1 MKGLI
6 TGKVVEWENGEK
18 MEKLSEVGFFIKICS
33 DEFWPGL
40 NDLFEKPIQDFQ
52 FLGFHNIWSFT
63 CGFNYNR
70 NLFWLE
76 RSEE

>member
-1 MKGLI
+1 M
-6 TGKVVEWENGEK
+6 GKWRKNGETFR
-18 MEKLSEVGFFIKICS
+18 GWFFIKKLLRLILAGFE
-33 DEFWPGL
+33 DL
-40 NDLFEKPIQDFQ
+40 DDLFEKPIQDFQ

>member
-1 MKGLI
+1 M
-6 TGKVVEWENGEK
+6 GKWRKNGETFR
-18 MEKLSEVGFFIKICS
+18 GWFFIKICS

-52 FLGFHNIWSFT
+52 FLGFHDIWSFT